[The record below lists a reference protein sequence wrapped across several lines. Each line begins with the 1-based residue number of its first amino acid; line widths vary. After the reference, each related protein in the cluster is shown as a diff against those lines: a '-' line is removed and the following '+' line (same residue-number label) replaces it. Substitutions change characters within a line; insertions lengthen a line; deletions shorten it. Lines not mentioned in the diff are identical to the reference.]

1 MSIVGVLILLVVVG
15 FLVWLVTTYVP
26 MSPPIKAILV
36 AVVVLVLVVWL
47 LGYFGL
53 VDFGGTFHDHRGH
66 GP

>member
-1 MSIVGVLILLVVVG
+1 MSILGLLILLVVVG

-26 MSPPIKAILV
+26 MAPPIKAIFV

-53 VDFGGTFHDHRGH
+53 VDFGGTFHDHRR
-66 GP
+66 